1 MPFKTSKE
9 TRCKVS
15 SHLDELCCPD
25 TLKKVADAIIQTNQP
40 PNPMKAAIRFGL
52 FDILPRETDTKE
64 SIQRGYNTYE
74 KNISSEWRRVGCTP
88 NTGHPLSE
96 NTLGVKVK
104 NYSPSTDNFRFADD
118 PLTTNRIH
126 NSNGCISVH
135 RVAIVNSVAREAGG
149 QVAPA
154 EYVATAFIDAITIVL
169 IKDRYAANFAAACK
183 LAGITKTEG
192 YLISVILLGYHAK
205 FYQKCHGEGQ
215 RLPVAFASANAYKN
229 MIDSRFT
236 TGDLMAPPF
245 MTQLME
251 LCRKLPHGECV
262 LNSKYLLQ
270 FDEQQLR
277 AFGYR
282 EACFLNRVFSVD
294 LSRLVASHSI
304 VYLKYS
310 GYLFMSDEERADLNE
325 ARKDLLAKIAKAR
338 AHLEATITKAFKGD
352 ALTEAD
358 LNQYKKRYNHVML
371 AAERFAI
378 LTRDGSNAAQVAG
391 EIHAIFSVDASGED
405 VVSDNT
411 RRSRWN
417 SFFDRCMK
425 VDSTLCQLLRQA
437 ASESGIRDL
446 RRAAS
451 ESISSETI
459 ADAFENGVLTEEDMA
474 MTNSKFTHVVKAA
487 AATFEL
493 MQDGSNAP
501 QVFDK
506 IDKIFA
512 KDSSGEDVL
521 ISTLKRRWDTFLD
534 RYKTVDPFLSKR
546 LNDKR
551 QEVNIERERARV
563 PVQVTSTGNKSKR
576 RQSME
581 AATTR

>member
-1 MPFKTSKE
+1 MTFQASKEKE
-9 TRCKVS
+9 TRRKVS
-15 SHLDELCCPD
+15 SHLDELCCPA

-52 FDILPRETDTKE
+52 FDILPKETDTKE
-64 SIQRGYNTYE
+64 STRLGYNTYE
-74 KNISSEWRRVGCTP
+74 SNISSEWRRVGCTP

-96 NTLGVKVK
+96 NTRGVKVT
-104 NYSPSTDNFRFADD
+104 NYCPSTDNFRFADD

-262 LNSKYLLQ
+262 LNSMYLLQ

-358 LNQYKKRYNHVML
+358 LNQYKKRYKHVML

-378 LTRDGSNAAQVAG
+378 MTRDGSNAAQVAG
-391 EIHAIFSVDASGED
+391 EIHAIFSVDASEED

-451 ESISSETI
+451 ESGIRNPTISSEII

-474 MTNSKFTHVVKAA
+474 QANSTFTHVVKAA

-493 MQDGSNAP
+493 TRDGSNA
-501 QVFDK
+501 
-506 IDKIFA
+506 
-512 KDSSGEDVL
+512 
-521 ISTLKRRWDTFLD
+521 
-534 RYKTVDPFLSKR
+534 
-546 LNDKR
+546 
-551 QEVNIERERARV
+551 
-563 PVQVTSTGNKSKR
+563 VQVL
-576 RQSME
+576 
-581 AATTR
+581 